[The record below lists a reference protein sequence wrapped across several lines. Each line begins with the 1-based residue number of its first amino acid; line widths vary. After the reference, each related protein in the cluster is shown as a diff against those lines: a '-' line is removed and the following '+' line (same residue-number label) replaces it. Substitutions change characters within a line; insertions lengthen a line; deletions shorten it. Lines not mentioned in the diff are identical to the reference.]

1 MSVECIHKDAPPKM
15 QLVSVSSELAA
26 RWLSENN
33 VHNRR
38 LSGQRVRLYADV
50 MRKGLWRNPT
60 GEPII
65 FDRLN
70 RLQDGQHRLAAQ
82 VDSGATIQYWVNFGA
97 DPDDFVVIDQGKSR
111 NAADVLSTQGFS
123 SSSHAASIAKTL
135 LLIEHRSHRSWS
147 GAVISSAE
155 VSAFAEQSAARLD
168 MAVKVA
174 RNVWA
179 ESRVPTS
186 AFGAVFFLA
195 DSLHPESQQL
205 ADFVS
210 QVKTG
215 VGLFEGSPAHTLR
228 RWAVQRP
235 TNRRDEQQTKV
246 VFVTKAWNAFVA
258 GRELKKL
265 VWLNSEMPMP
275 LPESPRY

>member
-1 MSVECIHKDAPPKM
+1 MSVDYIHKDAPPKM
-15 QLVSVSSELAA
+15 QLVTVTSDLAA
-26 RWLSENN
+26 AWLSENN
-33 VHNRR
+33 LHNRR
-38 LSGQRVRLYADV
+38 LSSQRVRLYAEV

-111 NAADVLSTQGFS
+111 SAADVLSTQGFS

-135 LLIEHRSHRSWS
+135 LLIKGKSHRSWS
-147 GAVISSAE
+147 GAVVSPAE
-155 VSAFAEQSAARLD
+155 VSAFAAENSARLSTT
-168 MAVKVA
+168 VKVA
-174 RNVWA
+174 RNVWG

-195 DSLHPESQQL
+195 DSLHPKSEQL
-205 ADFVS
+205 ADFVD
-210 QVKTG
+210 QVRTG
-215 VGLFEGSPAHTLR
+215 VGLFAGSPAHTLR

-246 VFVTKAWNAFVA
+246 VFVSKAWNAFVA

-265 VWLNSEMPMP
+265 VWLASEMPMP
-275 LPESPRY
+275 FPEAPRY